1 MAGTTNGSTWIYC
14 ELELNLRIKPKK
26 RLKRDKPDALA
37 VPGVPNHTWS
47 MDFVADQL
55 VDGRSF
61 RALNVLDDFNR
72 EGLGIEVGATRL
84 EESSMMCSET
94 YNIRNTLFRTQNQY
108 FNKSVITFRIGP
120 SKTGVKPC

>member
-1 MAGTTNGSTWIYC
+1 
-14 ELELNLRIKPKK
+14 
-26 RLKRDKPDALA
+26 
-37 VPGVPNHTWS
+37 

>member
-1 MAGTTNGSTWIYC
+1 MEIQQIHSKQTSTKNLSDCQCDAVILAGIVAA
-14 ELELNLRIKPKK
+14 IAFI
-26 RLKRDKPDALA
+26 DAEGDTSKIGMITSLLA
-37 VPGVPNHTWS
+37 LQPLWPVSYGYEHQT
-47 MDFVADQL
+47 
-55 VDGRSF
+55 
-61 RALNVLDDFNR
+61 
-72 EGLGIEVGATRL
+72 GATRL